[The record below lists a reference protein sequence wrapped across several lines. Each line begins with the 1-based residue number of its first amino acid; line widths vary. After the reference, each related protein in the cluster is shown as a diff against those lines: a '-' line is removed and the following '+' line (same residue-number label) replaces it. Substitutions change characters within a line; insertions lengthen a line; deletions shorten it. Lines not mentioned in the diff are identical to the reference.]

1 MRLSFRLE
9 GKPKFFRGNWWTL
22 TKSEWVPYLKLANKE
37 NWNLGVDDRGVP
49 WKALSPPYAKWK
61 EENYGNSRPL
71 GGRMF
76 DSSDIVVR
84 GNRFIVKT
92 SSEGVYAQF
101 GTEEMPARPWMGV
114 PTKALDKLEELSIK
128 NLLI

>member
-1 MRLSFRLE
+1 MSLTFKLE
-9 GKPKFFRGNWWTL
+9 GKPKLFRSNWWTS
-22 TKSEWVPYLKLANKE
+22 TKSEWVPYLKMANKE
-37 NWNLGVDDRGVP
+37 NWYLGVDDMGRP
-49 WKALSPPYAKWK
+49 WRALSPEYAKWK
-61 EENYGNSRPL
+61 SENYGSSTPL

-92 SSEGVYAQF
+92 VPEGVYAQF
-101 GTEEMPARPWMGV
+101 GTENMPARPWMGV
-114 PTKALDKLEELSIK
+114 PSKALDKLEELSIK